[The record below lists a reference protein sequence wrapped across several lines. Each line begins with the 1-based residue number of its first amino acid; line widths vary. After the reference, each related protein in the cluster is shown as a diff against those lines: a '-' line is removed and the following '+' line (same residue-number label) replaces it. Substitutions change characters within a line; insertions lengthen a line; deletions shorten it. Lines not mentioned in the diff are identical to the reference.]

1 MRPEGDGAVLAFLVT
16 LSRAAGGSLSV
27 DYATSDGTAQAGTDY
42 TAKSGTLTFGTG
54 QTSQTIEVA
63 VLDDAHDEGEETLT
77 LTLSNPSG
85 AVLTN
90 ATATGTIENHDAM
103 PAALIARFGRTA
115 AVHIVEQ
122 VEERISAPRQPG
134 VDARVAGRRIGNGNE
149 LQAAVGILQQLSGT
163 GYGSRQ
169 PGMNPQQTNR
179 APGNAVGLET
189 SQPQGGLGTNGSAQ
203 HGMQR
208 NALRPARPGMHNRMG
223 MRTDMLL
230 RGSGFALN
238 RETRNGGVLSFWS
251 RQAQSQFHGTE
262 GLINLNGDVR
272 TSMFGADYSKGRL
285 MTGVS
290 LAHSRGAGS
299 YAGVDN
305 GQLTSA
311 VTGLYPW
318 VGYKVSERVTVW
330 GLTGYGAGGMLL
342 SPGGNTPIETSL
354 SMAMGAAG
362 TRGELVDGGAG
373 GFDLA
378 FKADALWVGTSIA
391 GTTGP
396 GGNLAD
402 ASATVTRLRT
412 GIETSRRLR
421 WAGRVSVTPSIELG
435 IRQDG
440 GDAENGA
447 GIDVGAGLVMQDGKS
462 GLRIDLRVRTLL
474 VHQAEGFSER
484 GVSVAVSYNPTPST
498 PLGLSAR
505 VTPAWGG
512 NAASG
517 AEALWSQDALGGM
530 NPAAPR
536 HVGRQAVRRRARLRP
551 AGRRPA
557 RRHAPRRAPHLG
569 ARTRLPRRLRDAGA
583 RAGQAEPAARNRRRA
598 AREPGVPSAGR
609 VGRDRPA
616 RHRARDRAVVAGDD
630 RNQANLPNDRASNA
644 PGPGPTQP
652 QRVAGAPVHSPL
664 PKPAQDLVDAMRRVS
679 NSRAEEKRDTGTT
692 QTWD

>member
-1 MRPEGDGAVLAFLVT
+1 
-16 LSRAAGGSLSV
+16 
-27 DYATSDGTAQAGTDY
+27 
-42 TAKSGTLTFGTG
+42 
-54 QTSQTIEVA
+54 
-63 VLDDAHDEGEETLT
+63 
-77 LTLSNPSG
+77 
-85 AVLTN
+85 
-90 ATATGTIENHDAM
+90 
-103 PAALIARFGRTA
+103 
-115 AVHIVEQ
+115 
-122 VEERISAPRQPG
+122 
-134 VDARVAGRRIGNGNE
+134 
-149 LQAAVGILQQLSGT
+149 
-163 GYGSRQ
+163 
-169 PGMNPQQTNR
+169 
-179 APGNAVGLET
+179 
-189 SQPQGGLGTNGSAQ
+189 
-203 HGMQR
+203 
-208 NALRPARPGMHNRMG
+208 
-223 MRTDMLL
+223 
-230 RGSGFALN
+230 
-238 RETRNGGVLSFWS
+238 
-251 RQAQSQFHGTE
+251 
-262 GLINLNGDVR
+262 
-272 TSMFGADYSKGRL
+272 

-530 NPAAPR
+530 NHHAMSAGKRFDAELGYGLP
-536 HVGRQAVRRRARLRP
+536 VGARLV
-551 AGRRPA
+551 G
-557 RRHAPRRAPHLG
+557 
-569 ARTRLPRRLRDAGA
+569 T
-583 RAGQAEPAARNRRRA
+583 
-598 AREPGVPSAGR
+598 PGVGLRTSEHGRDYRVGYGMQVLEQGRLNLQLGIDAERRESPVFHLQER